1 MMFPEGQCLP
11 GRKCIETKGTSAE
24 ETPVTFIIGSGDA
37 SLVTGSVIGK
47 GNKTIIFVMIG
58 VFLVAF
64 ACGIIFVKKR
74 KGGNYE

>member
-37 SLVTGSVIGK
+37 
-47 GNKTIIFVMIG
+47 M
-58 VFLVAF
+58 
-64 ACGIIFVKKR
+64 VKI
-74 KGGNYE
+74 GGNTVDFTGRQMPVSGEKSCCFYAIFRKKMIVHRVSPF